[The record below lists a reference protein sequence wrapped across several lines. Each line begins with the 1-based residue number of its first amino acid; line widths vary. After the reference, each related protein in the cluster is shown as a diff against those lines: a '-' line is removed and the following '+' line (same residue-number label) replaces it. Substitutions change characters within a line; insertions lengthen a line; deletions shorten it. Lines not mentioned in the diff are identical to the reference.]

1 MGSYLQQVIDFK
13 ALIERIAKNEGFR
26 PKVYKCSEGVDT
38 FGHGLTYITEE
49 ESLHIVAGRVPK
61 KHLKLSDIDWYK
73 DLPPMVQGV
82 IIEMTYQLGN
92 SGMLKF
98 KKMIANMKEKNWKCA
113 ADEMLDSLWA
123 KQTPGRVNLLAD
135 IVREHG

>member
-1 MGSYLQQVIDFK
+1 MMPDFK

-26 PKVYKCSEGVDT
+26 SKVYKCSEGVDT

-61 KHLKLSDIDWYK
+61 KHLKLLDKLDWYK

-82 IIEMTYQLGN
+82 IIEMTYQLGTN
-92 SGMLKF
+92 GMLQF
-98 KKMIANMKEKNWKCA
+98 KKMIANMKNKEFQLA
-113 ADEMLDSLWA
+113 ATEMLDSRWH
-123 KQTPGRVNLLAD
+123 KQTPARSERLAD

>member
-1 MGSYLQQVIDFK
+1 MIPDFK
-13 ALIERIAKNEGFR
+13 ALVERIAENEGFR
-26 PKVYKCSEGVDT
+26 SKVYKCSEGVDT

-61 KHLKLSDIDWYK
+61 KHLKLLHKLDWYK
-73 DLPPMVQGV
+73 ELPPMIKGV
-82 IIEMTYQLGN
+82 IIEMTYQMGT

-98 KKMIANMKEKNWKCA
+98 KKMIANMKQKNWKGA
-113 ADEMLDSLWA
+113 AEEMLDSIWA
-123 KQTPGRVNLLAD
+123 KQTPNRANRLAD

>member
-1 MGSYLQQVIDFK
+1 MMPDFK
-13 ALIERIAKNEGFR
+13 ALIERIAENEGFR
-26 PKVYKCSEGVDT
+26 SKVYKCSEGVDT

-61 KHLKLSDIDWYK
+61 KHLKLLDKLDWYK
-73 DLPPMVQGV
+73 ELPPMVQGV
-82 IIEMTYQLGN
+82 IIVMTYQIGT

-98 KKMIANMKEKNWKCA
+98 KKMIANMKEKDWA
-113 ADEMLDSLWA
+113 GASEEMKDSLWYR
-123 KQTPGRVNLLAD
+123 QTPGRCERLAQ

>member
-1 MGSYLQQVIDFK
+1 MMPDFK

-26 PKVYKCSEGVDT
+26 SKVYKCSEGVDT

-61 KHLKLSDIDWYK
+61 KHLKLLDKLDWYK
-73 DLPPMVQGV
+73 DLPPMVKEV
-82 IIEMTYQLGN
+82 LIEMTYQMGT

-98 KKMIANMKEKNWKCA
+98 KKMIANMKEKNWKGA
-113 ADEMLDSLWA
+113 ATEMLDSRWA
-123 KQTPGRVNLLAD
+123 KQTPNRANRLAD

>member
-1 MGSYLQQVIDFK
+1 MMPDFK

-26 PKVYKCSEGVDT
+26 SKVYKCSEGVDT

-61 KHLKLSDIDWYK
+61 KHLKLLDIDWYK
-73 DLPPMVQGV
+73 DLPPMVKEV
-82 IIEMTYQLGN
+82 LIEMTYQMGT

-98 KKMIANMKEKNWKCA
+98 KKMIANMKEKNWAKA
-113 ADEMLDSLWA
+113 SDEMKDSLWYR
-123 KQTPGRVNLLAD
+123 QTPGRCERLAQ
-135 IVREHG
+135 IVAEHG

>member
-1 MGSYLQQVIDFK
+1 MPDFK
-13 ALIERIAKNEGFR
+13 ALIERIAENEGFR
-26 PKVYKCSEGVDT
+26 SKVYKCSEGVDT

-61 KHLKLSDIDWYK
+61 KHLKLLDKLDWYK

-82 IIEMTYQLGN
+82 IIEMTYQIGT

-98 KKMIANMKEKNWKCA
+98 KKMIVHMKNKEFQLA
-113 ADEMLDSLWA
+113 ATEMLDSRWH
-123 KQTPGRVNLLAD
+123 KQTPARSERLAD

>member
-1 MGSYLQQVIDFK
+1 MMPDFK

-26 PKVYKCSEGVDT
+26 SKVYKCSEGVDT

-49 ESLHIVAGRVPK
+49 ESLHILSERIPK
-61 KHLKLSDIDWYK
+61 RHLDLYNKLSWYK
-73 DLPPMVQGV
+73 DLPPMIKSV
-82 IIEMTYQLGN
+82 IIEMTYQIGT

-98 KKMIANMKEKNWKCA
+98 KKMIANMKEKNWKGA
-113 ADEMLDSLWA
+113 SDEMKDSLWYR
-123 KQTPGRVNLLAD
+123 QTPERCGRLSE